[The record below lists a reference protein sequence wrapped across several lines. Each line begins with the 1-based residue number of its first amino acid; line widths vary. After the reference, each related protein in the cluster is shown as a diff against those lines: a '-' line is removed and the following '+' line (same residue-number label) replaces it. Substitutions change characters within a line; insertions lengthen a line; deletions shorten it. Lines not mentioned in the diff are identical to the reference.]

1 MTIKQ
6 TLAKGMIILKSNN
19 IDSPK
24 LKARLLLQYV
34 LKKTRQ
40 YLIIYDNEE
49 VGKKEQW
56 EYFVNIDKLAKGVPL
71 QHITHT
77 QEFMKMDFYVD
88 ENVLIP
94 RPDTEI
100 LVEEVI
106 NIAKRMGKSKILD
119 LCTGSGAIA
128 ISIAKNVPNA
138 EVYAVDIS
146 EKALDIADKNA
157 HRLEAKVKFIKSD
170 LFKNLKNMKF
180 DIIVSNPPYI
190 KKEDIKF
197 LSEDVQKEPQI
208 ALDGGYDGLD
218 FYRKISKQAIDYLKF
233 GSFLCF
239 EIGYDQKDEVK
250 EIIDKLEHYKGT
262 IQSDAY
268 APYRKLE
275 SDAYPDIMRI
285 ACLQHV
291 KRDFID
297 CGKEDKDAQKVVD
310 IINRFYREDKKHKV
324 GVNGWTVEDHLAYRQ
339 SYAPDILQDLL
350 EKLEEISSRKDL
362 LPKSTLAQAVGYA
375 LNEYNAI
382 CDIFKRGDTA
392 LDNNYIERIQR
403 YISLSRRNSLF
414 FGSHEGARRGAILY
428 SIAISCKLNG
438 INLFEYISDVI
449 EKTIEWQPNTP
460 LEKYR
465 DILPD
470 RWKKQ

>member
-106 NIAKRMGKSKILD
+106 NIAKRMDKPKILD

-262 IQSDAY
+262 Y
-268 APYRKLE
+268 CK
-275 SDAYPDIMRI
+275 
-285 ACLQHV
+285 
-291 KRDFID
+291 
-297 CGKEDKDAQKVVD
+297 
-310 IINRFYREDKKHKV
+310 
-324 GVNGWTVEDHLAYRQ
+324 
-339 SYAPDILQDLL
+339 
-350 EKLEEISSRKDL
+350 KDL
-362 LPKSTLAQAVGYA
+362 CG
-375 LNEYNAI
+375 N
-382 CDIFKRGDTA
+382 D
-392 LDNNYIERIQR
+392 RIIITQV
-403 YISLSRRNSLF
+403 N
-414 FGSHEGARRGAILY
+414 
-428 SIAISCKLNG
+428 
-438 INLFEYISDVI
+438 
-449 EKTIEWQPNTP
+449 
-460 LEKYR
+460 
-465 DILPD
+465 
-470 RWKKQ
+470 